1 MTAPNRGAP
10 DCEGISDE
18 STVPQTSENDLAYD
32 DKGDFAS
39 LDEWYPEDANYDK
52 LGDDLFEKVMSE
64 HRPERLDE
72 RLEVGGSS
80 LEIESDWF
88 ELDDD
93 LIVVD

>member
-1 MTAPNRGAP
+1 M
-10 DCEGISDE
+10 
-18 STVPQTSENDLAYD
+18 PQTSENDLAYD
-32 DKGDFAS
+32 DKGGIQEIRDFQKDKGDFAS

-52 LGDDLFEKVMSE
+52 LGDDLFEKVMAE